1 MRFFQISMPPTQI
14 RFEVVAFG
22 PFVPGVDEDDGF
34 WEAIEGVAI
43 GQNGAEPFAVGL
55 GSGTVQDRGAAVT
68 TPGCVVPGRHDA
80 GETRVVDR
88 GASKHGRHYFGIGE
102 HTVVEEGM
110 MLSQANLVEQFPS
123 ARWLPRRGQRTPIG
137 LEVERGVVA
146 IELGAP
152 LALSGEALHLH
163 QIEAFEATELGLLA
177 PEGGS
182 GKGIRQC
189 GGAVDQKQ
197 GFVPDTDVARVVE
210 KGQQGLD
217 VGEVVCLGVVLGDQH
232 LLILAIPAAC
242 PVFIGPAEAEWKI
255 WSA

>member
-1 MRFFQISMPPTQI
+1 LFF
-14 RFEVVAFG
+14 A
-22 PFVPGVDEDDGF
+22 
-34 WEAIEGVAI
+34 EAV
-43 GQNGAEPFAVGL
+43 GAEWMGAV
-55 GSGTVQDRGAAVT
+55 
-68 TPGCVVPGRHDA
+68 
-80 GETRVVDR
+80 
-88 GASKHGRHYFGIGE
+88 
-102 HTVVEEGM
+102 
-110 MLSQANLVEQFPS
+110 QAELVEQFPA
-123 ARWLPRRGQRTPIG
+123 ARWLEWGGDRSPVG
-137 LEVERGVVA
+137 LEVECGVEA
-146 IELGAP
+146 IVIGAP
-152 LALSGEALHLH
+152 LALCGEALHLH
-163 QIEAFEATELGLLA
+163 QIEAFKAAELGLLA